1 MPQLQISRFLKLFHF
16 LVRRVLAAAPAKLLQ
31 LQPLRLGFP
40 VLGGRVIPLF
50 AITALQRN
58 DLSGHRS
65 LLNFLALRGR
75 AAGPRPQDS
84 STTE

>member
-16 LVRRVLAAAPAKLLQ
+16 LMRRVLAAAPAKLLQ
-31 LQPLRLGFP
+31 LQPVRLGFP

-65 LLNFLALRGR
+65 LLNFWRCGVARLGAPTGLT
-75 AAGPRPQDS
+75 DY
-84 STTE
+84 